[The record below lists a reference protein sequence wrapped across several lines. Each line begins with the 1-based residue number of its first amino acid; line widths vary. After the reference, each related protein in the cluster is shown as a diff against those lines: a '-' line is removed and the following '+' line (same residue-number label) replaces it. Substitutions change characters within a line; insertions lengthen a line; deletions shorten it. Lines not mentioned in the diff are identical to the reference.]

1 MNSYYKVQPLR
12 VNLPIDGVASTPPP
26 TLALP
31 RVNGCFEMFVSTLTG
46 ENNQSITEL
55 AIIAPVVA

>member
-26 TLALP
+26 TLAHP

-46 ENNQSITEL
+46 EKQSINQ
-55 AIIAPVVA
+55 